1 VPAIKKKQSKAIRR
15 LAVMPEI
22 EAARSCFID
31 APWLPLTLT

>member
-1 VPAIKKKQSKAIRR
+1 MEKKHSKASRR
-15 LAVMPEI
+15 LAKMLEI